1 MLTMSKNLRI
11 LAAQLNPVVG
21 DIAGNLALARAAHA
35 DAAAKGADLVV
46 LSEHFILGYP
56 AEDLVL
62 KPAAVERSMSAI
74 HQLARDTANGPAIL
88 IGAPWQGG
96 GKLHNSA
103 LFLEGGEIRAR
114 HDKRELPNYG
124 VFDEKRHYTPGEGPA
139 VVVEFK
145 GVRLGLAICE
155 DIWFERVP
163 RAAKAAGA
171 DLLLVPNASPW
182 RREIQAERA
191 AAFDRWAD
199 LGLPYLFVNQMGGQ
213 DELVFDGASYATNS
227 THGERCGLVGQF
239 ETGHALV
246 EFDPST
252 KQFVGLGKSC
262 AADLDG
268 WAAEYRAA
276 MQGLGDYVR
285 KNKFPG
291 VVLGMSG
298 GIDSA
303 ITAAIAADA
312 LGPDKVWCV
321 MMPSK
326 YTSTDSLE
334 DAKACAEALGV
345 RYDTIPINPGV
356 EALDMMLGPVLDGL
370 TQHENAE
377 IEAMLGQ
384 SLPKPD
390 YARKLKA
397 LADKLGITEAE
408 LVQRQ
413 KVLEQRM
420 VTKDKGAARKAN
432 TGSDVTAE
440 NIQSR
445 LRAVTLMALSNKFG
459 HMVVTTGNKSEMAVG
474 YATLYGDMCGGYNAL
489 KDFYKTE
496 VFELTKWRN
505 ANVPPGALVGHGDVI
520 PERII
525 TKPPS
530 AELRPDQKDEDSLPA
545 YPVLDDILRGLVDLE
560 EDVDDIL
567 ARGHDAATVRRI
579 EHLVYI
585 AEYKR
590 RQAPPGV
597 KVGGKNFGRDRRYPI
612 TNRFRDD

>member
-1 MLTMSKNLRI
+1 MLRMSKNLRI

-21 DIAGNLALARAAHA
+21 DIGGNLVLARAAVA
-35 DAAAKGADLVV
+35 EAKKRGADLAV
-46 LSEHFILGYP
+46 LSEHFMLGYP

-62 KPAAVERSMSAI
+62 KPSAVDLSMAAIEA
-74 HQLARDTANGPAIL
+74 LARETAGGPAL
-88 IGAPWQGG
+88 VIGGPWR
-96 GKLHNSA
+96 
-103 LFLEGGEIRAR
+103 EGGRLYNAAFFCAEGRILAR

-139 VVVEFK
+139 VVVPFK
-145 GVRLGLAICE
+145 GVNIGLAICE
-155 DIWFERVP
+155 DIWFDRVP
-163 RAAKAAGA
+163 KAVKAAGA
-171 DLLLVPNASPW
+171 DVMLVPNASPW
-182 RREIQAERA
+182 RRSIQDERA
-191 AAFDRWAD
+191 RAFDRWSGLA
-199 LGLPYLFVNQMGGQ
+199 LPYLFVNQMGGQ

-227 THGERCGLVGQF
+227 THGQRCGLVGQF
-239 ETGHALV
+239 ETGYALV

-252 KQFVGLGKSC
+252 KQFTGLGKGC

-285 KNKFPG
+285 KNRFPG

-303 ITAAIAADA
+303 LTAAIAADA

-326 YTSTDSLE
+326 YTSSHSLE
-334 DAKACAEALGV
+334 DAKACAEALGC
-345 RYDTIPINPGV
+345 RYDTINIHPGV
-356 EALDMMLGPVLDGL
+356 EALGGMLAPSFAGK
-370 TQHENAE
+370 
-377 IEAMLGQ
+377 
-384 SLPKPD
+384 KPD
-390 YARKLKA
+390 
-397 LADKLGITEAE
+397 ITE
-408 LVQRQ
+408 
-413 KVLEQRM
+413 
-420 VTKDKGAARKAN
+420 
-432 TGSDVTAE
+432 E

-445 LRAVTLMALSNKFG
+445 LRGVTLMALSNKFG

-496 VFELTKWRN
+496 VFELAKWRN
-505 ANVPPGALVGHGDVI
+505 ANVPPGALAPAGEVI
-520 PERII
+520 PVRII

-530 AELRPDQKDEDSLPA
+530 AELREDQKDEDSLPP

-560 EDVDDIL
+560 EDIDDIL
-567 ARGHDAATVRRI
+567 KRGHDPATVRRI

>member
-1 MLTMSKNLRI
+1 MLRMSKNLRI

-21 DIAGNLALARAAHA
+21 DIGGNLVLARAAVA
-35 DAAAKGADLVV
+35 EAKRRGADLAV

-62 KPAAVERSMSAI
+62 KPSAVNLSMAAIEA
-74 HQLARDTANGPAIL
+74 LARETAGGPAL
-88 IGAPWQGG
+88 VIGGPWREHGR
-96 GKLHNSA
+96 LHNSA
-103 LFLEGGEIRAR
+103 FFCAGGRILAR

-139 VVVEFK
+139 VVVPFK
-145 GVRLGLAICE
+145 GVNIGLAICE
-155 DIWFERVP
+155 DIWFGRVP
-163 RAAKAAGA
+163 EALKAAGA

-182 RREIQAERA
+182 RRSIQAERA
-191 AAFDRWAD
+191 RAFDAWSG

-227 THGERCGLVGQF
+227 THGARCGLIGQF

-252 KQFVGLGKSC
+252 KQFVGLGKGC
-262 AADLDG
+262 APDLEG

-285 KNKFPG
+285 KNRFPG

-326 YTSTDSLE
+326 YTSDHSLE
-334 DAKACAEALGV
+334 DARACAVALGC
-345 RYDTIPINPGV
+345 RYDIISIHPGV
-356 EALDMMLGPVLDGL
+356 EALGQMTGPLFAGK
-370 TQHENAE
+370 Q
-377 IEAMLGQ
+377 
-384 SLPKPD
+384 PD
-390 YARKLKA
+390 
-397 LADKLGITEAE
+397 ITE
-408 LVQRQ
+408 
-413 KVLEQRM
+413 
-420 VTKDKGAARKAN
+420 
-432 TGSDVTAE
+432 E

-496 VFELTKWRN
+496 VFELAKWRN
-505 ANVPPGALVGHGDVI
+505 ANLPPGALAPAGEVI
-520 PERII
+520 PTRII

-530 AELRPDQKDEDSLPA
+530 AELRENQKDEDSLPP

-560 EDVDDIL
+560 EDIDDIL
-567 ARGHDAATVRRI
+567 KRGHDPATVRRI
-579 EHLVYI
+579 EHLVYV

>member
-1 MLTMSKNLRI
+1 MLIMSNNLRI

-21 DIAGNLALARAAHA
+21 DIKGNLALAREAYGEARE
-35 DAAAKGADLVV
+35 KGAHLLV
-46 LSEHFILGYP
+46 LSEHFLLGYP

-62 KPAAVERSMSAI
+62 KPSAVEQSMEAVRA
-74 HQLARDTANGPAIL
+74 LAEETRGGPAIL
-88 IGAPWQGG
+88 IGTPWSEGG
-96 GKLHNSA
+96 RLYNSA
-103 LFLEGGEIRAR
+103 CFLGDGLIKAR

-124 VFDEKRHYTPGEGPA
+124 VFDEKRHYTPGEGPPL
-139 VVVEFK
+139 VVELH
-145 GVRLGLAICE
+145 GVRIGVAICE
-155 DIWFERVP
+155 DIWLERVP
-163 RAAKAAGA
+163 RATHAAGA
-171 DLLLVPNASPW
+171 ELLIVPNASPW
-182 RREIQAERA
+182 RRAIQDERA
-191 AAFDRWAD
+191 AAFDRWSD
-199 LGLPYLFVNQMGGQ
+199 LKMPYLFVNQMGGQ
-213 DELVFDGASYATNS
+213 DELVFDGASFATNS

-239 ETGHALV
+239 ETGTALV

-252 KQFVGLGKSC
+252 KQFVGLGQSC
-262 AADLDG
+262 AADLEG
-268 WAAEYRAA
+268 WHAEYRAA

-285 KNKFPG
+285 KNRFPG

-326 YTSTDSLE
+326 YTSSHSLE
-334 DAKACAEALGV
+334 DAKACAEALGC
-345 RYDTIPINPGV
+345 RYDIINIHPGV
-356 EALDMMLGPVLDGL
+356 EALDTMLGDAFAGK
-370 TQHENAE
+370 
-377 IEAMLGQ
+377 
-384 SLPKPD
+384 KPD
-390 YARKLKA
+390 
-397 LADKLGITEAE
+397 ITE
-408 LVQRQ
+408 
-413 KVLEQRM
+413 
-420 VTKDKGAARKAN
+420 
-432 TGSDVTAE
+432 E

-459 HMVVTTGNKSEMAVG
+459 QMVVTTGNKSEMAVG

-496 VFELTKWRN
+496 VFELSKWRN
-505 ANVPPGALVGHGDVI
+505 TVHPKDALAPAGEVI

-530 AELRPDQKDEDSLPA
+530 AELREDQKDEDSLPP

>member
-1 MLTMSKNLRI
+1 MPVMSKNLRI

-21 DIAGNLALARAAHA
+21 DVAGNLALARAALA
-35 DAAAKGADLVV
+35 EARTRGADLAV

-62 KPAAVERSMSAI
+62 KPAAVEQSMAAI
-74 HQLARDTANGPAIL
+74 HALARETRDGPALL
-88 IGAPWQGG
+88 IGAPWRDGEQ
-96 GKLHNSA
+96 LHNAA

-124 VFDEKRHYTPGEGPA
+124 VFDEKRHYAPGQGPA
-139 VVVEFK
+139 VVVAFR

-155 DIWFERVP
+155 DIWFDRVP
-163 RAAKAAGA
+163 RAVKEAGA

-182 RREIQAERA
+182 RRAIQAERA
-191 AAFDRWAD
+191 RAFDRWSHLD
-199 LGLPYLFVNQMGGQ
+199 LPYMFVNQMGGQ
-213 DELVFDGASYATNS
+213 DELVFDGASYVTNS
-227 THGERCGLVGQF
+227 THGARRSLVGQF
-239 ETGHALV
+239 ETGFAIA

-252 KQFVGLGKSC
+252 KLFTGPGQGC

-276 MQGLGDYVR
+276 MQGLGDYVG
-285 KNKFPG
+285 KNRFPG

-312 LGPDKVWCV
+312 LGPEKVWCV
-321 MMPSK
+321 MLPSK
-326 YTSTDSLE
+326 YTSRESLE
-334 DAKACAEALGV
+334 DAQACAEALGV
-345 RYDTIPINPGV
+345 GYDTIPINPGV
-356 EALDMMLGPVLDGL
+356 EALDGMLASAFAG
-370 TQHENAE
+370 
-377 IEAMLGQ
+377 
-384 SLPKPD
+384 SKPD
-390 YARKLKA
+390 
-397 LADKLGITEAE
+397 ITE
-408 LVQRQ
+408 
-413 KVLEQRM
+413 
-420 VTKDKGAARKAN
+420 
-432 TGSDVTAE
+432 E

-496 VFELTKWRN
+496 VFELAKWRN
-505 ANVPPGALVGHGDVI
+505 ANVPPGARVGRGHVI

-530 AELRPDQKDEDSLPA
+530 AELREDQKDEDSLPP
-545 YPVLDDILRGLVDLE
+545 YPVLDDILRGLVDLD
-560 EDVDDIL
+560 EDIDEIL
-567 ARGHDAATVRRI
+567 ARGHDGATVRRI

>member
-1 MLTMSKNLRI
+1 MLIMSNNLRI

-21 DIAGNLALARAAHA
+21 DIKGNLALAREAHGQA
-35 DAAAKGADLVV
+35 REKGAHLLV
-46 LSEHFILGYP
+46 LSEHFLLGYP

-62 KPAAVERSMSAI
+62 KPSAVEQSMEAVRA
-74 HQLARDTANGPAIL
+74 LAEETRGGPAIL
-88 IGAPWQGG
+88 IGTPWSEGGRLYNSACFLGG
-96 GKLHNSA
+96 GLIK
-103 LFLEGGEIRAR
+103 AR
-114 HDKRELPNYG
+114 YDKRELPNYG
-124 VFDEKRHYTPGEGPA
+124 VFDEKRHYTPGEGPPL
-139 VVVEFK
+139 VVELH
-145 GVRLGLAICE
+145 GVRIGVAICE
-155 DIWFERVP
+155 DIWLERVP
-163 RAAKAAGA
+163 RATHGAGA
-171 DLLLVPNASPW
+171 ELLIVPNASPW
-182 RREIQAERA
+182 RRAIQAERA

-199 LGLPYLFVNQMGGQ
+199 LKLPYLFVNQMGGQ
-213 DELVFDGASYATNS
+213 DELVFDGASFATNS
-227 THGERCGLVGQF
+227 THAARCGLVGQF
-239 ETGHALV
+239 ETGTALV

-252 KQFVGLGKSC
+252 KQFVGLGQSC
-262 AADLDG
+262 AADLEG
-268 WAAEYRAA
+268 WHAEYRAA

-285 KNKFPG
+285 KNRFPG

-326 YTSTDSLE
+326 YTSSHSLE
-334 DAKACAEALGV
+334 DAKACAEALGC
-345 RYDTIPINPGV
+345 RYDTINIHPGV
-356 EALDMMLGPVLDGL
+356 EALDEMLGDAFAGK
-370 TQHENAE
+370 
-377 IEAMLGQ
+377 
-384 SLPKPD
+384 KPD
-390 YARKLKA
+390 
-397 LADKLGITEAE
+397 ITE
-408 LVQRQ
+408 
-413 KVLEQRM
+413 
-420 VTKDKGAARKAN
+420 
-432 TGSDVTAE
+432 E

-459 HMVVTTGNKSEMAVG
+459 QMVVTTGNKSEMAVG

-496 VFELTKWRN
+496 VFELSKWRN
-505 ANVPPGALVGHGDVI
+505 AVHPKDALAPAGEVI

-530 AELRPDQKDEDSLPA
+530 AELRDDQKDEDSLPP